1 MSVSPS
7 TRKPKGF
14 FLQIMQIIHIQTRL
28 IRMLYIP
35 KCGESYSIRP
45 LDPNVEIGQVIQ
57 HQSRVHFCRAVLSA
71 YNYEFVFSVCSVYEY
86 DWNAQPAVMRV
97 CRPPPPPLPDPP
109 PPVHLAAEAAPV
121 AKSEGCQP
129 NHFGLEL
136 WLGLEL
142 GYGLGKM

>member
-1 MSVSPS
+1 MS
-7 TRKPKGF
+7 PKGF

-57 HQSRVHFCRAVLSA
+57 HQSRIHFCRAVLSA

-97 CRPPPPPLPDPP
+97 CVCVDPP
-109 PPVHLAAEAAPV
+109 RAFSRKGGASRQIRGVPTKQFWVRVQVRVRVGLW
-121 AKSEGCQP
+121 
-129 NHFGLEL
+129 FG
-136 WLGLEL
+136 
-142 GYGLGKM
+142 